1 MAEKKVTEKD
11 CYLELERICRLLT
24 ETVIEDD
31 AEFINTAKLS
41 LKGVLDS
48 LGKVRLEKARLKEAK
63 DAERYAE
70 KMWGC
75 LRR

>member
-31 AEFINTAKLS
+31 AEFIKTAKFS
-41 LKGVLDS
+41 LKGVLES

-63 DAERYAE
+63 DAARYAD

-75 LRR
+75 LKR

>member
-31 AEFINTAKLS
+31 AEFIKTARCS
-41 LKGVLDS
+41 LGGVLYN